1 MLWEMWY
8 GKEAFLELKG
18 QDLQMFLVNIEK
30 GHRPEIAGLD
40 SQTSVWWCELI
51 RECWAENTT
60 ERKTLTDCKST
71 IGAILANQN

>member
-1 MLWEMWY
+1 M
-8 GKEAFLELKG
+8 ELKG
-18 QDLQMFLVNIEK
+18 QDLQMFLVSIEE

-60 ERKTLTDCKST
+60 ERKTLKDCKST